1 MRKPSLFGERLLL
14 GYTLTQINA
23 ARAKA
28 GASQVV
34 VPGQNAAP
42 TKMTYSREPGSS
54 VDDPGTLSGP
64 TAGMTEGG
72 SYVAPTSSRGADA
85 AAQQQ
90 TDTYRAILEKNQLP
104 LQMKYIDD
112 AQKNAD
118 ALRLQLQ
125 DENLDETTRSDL
137 LNRIGGIDST
147 IKSRTDMMR
156 RLTAGAT
163 TREDVE
169 IADRDFNE
177 KKTRLTE
184 QSKDDAFKQDQ
195 LKKYG
200 FSQDGKDPFAH
211 RRGENF
217 SIDEYMRRLY
227 NESGSYEGA
236 YEKYRSENER
246 MRIYDRIMGN
256 EFITPEDEQL
266 LSDEEA
272 AIGGLRDTAGKKV
285 AADGKKHGTA
295 ITQEG
300 ITASR
305 ESAVMDLFKGGI
317 TDPAK
322 IANLLNFDEEGKQIG
337 DFTMAEV
344 QGIVNGQQPQQGST
358 MAALMS
364 FIQGSTPEFASF
376 MQQAMGQ
383 YGQRIGTAEQDYGDD
398 VSMADR
404 EFAEFNTVV
413 TEMMER
419 RKAFMGTQLQLARDD
434 RDQNEALAQITKEK
448 QLAENQ
454 TEREMQQ
461 LKGNQEKRDIEKAN
475 RKRFERLGNR
485 VAVAGGFGS
494 GALLDQMDE
503 VEAQGERVV
512 SEFVSQMMLVDK
524 SYSDRALAIEQ
535 GYTST
540 MVQISRNY
548 SDKVY
553 DLIGKYNDKADEV
566 GMLLIGAGQRKYD
579 AYKSARNSF
588 RAEYNAL
595 NDKTLGL
602 MKEGVNEALS
612 RQDKLEAQIRQDKK
626 DAWDDAMQYV
636 DRYGT
641 ADKTYLNSIEQK
653 LGLPQGSLSSM
664 TLEERR
670 MLKSSSG
677 AGGATGGAMTWL
689 QENYAK
695 VAQQNP
701 NDSPE
706 EIAMKVAYLADQRF
720 TGTSKVNVNAKNSI
734 FETIGQELGITI
746 TSAGVKK
753 DIARYTAQSTLR
765 TRIMESDDPEGEMN
779 DVLDELTTG
788 TKAPFKGKKDEAAQF
803 VVGLFEGQSVIG
815 TPRPGV
821 EPVSDFW
828 HVGGLNPLRL
838 APGFTN
844 DNFTYTP
851 R

>member
-1 MRKPSLFGERLLL
+1 MRHPSLFGERLLL
-14 GYTLTQINA
+14 GYTLTQVNA

-34 VPGQNAAP
+34 IPGRNAAP
-42 TKMTYSREPGSS
+42 TMTYSREAGSS
-54 VDDPGTLSGP
+54 VDDPGKLSGP

-90 TDTYRAILEKNQLP
+90 TDAYRKTLETNQAP
-104 LQMKYIDD
+104 VQEDI
-112 AQKNAD
+112 
-118 ALRLQLQ
+118 
-125 DENLDETTRSDL
+125 
-137 LNRIGGIDST
+137 LNRARAKLSEYDTMLSNEEL
-147 IKSRTDMMR
+147 SDDERN
-156 RLTAGAT
+156 RLTIERDQVAGTLSAREGAAARLRTSDPISAT
-163 TREDVE
+163 APRTSGDLRKHAEARREERLRGKSLDPNNPVRKLLDQGAKYVGWSSDKGAAFNMPDGTRVYST
-169 IADRDFNE
+169 DFNE
-177 KKTRLTE
+177 TAT
-184 QSKDDAFKQDQ
+184 
-195 LKKYG
+195 
-200 FSQDGKDPFAH
+200 
-211 RRGENF
+211 
-217 SIDEYMRRLY
+217 
-227 NESGSYEGA
+227 
-236 YEKYRSENER
+236 
-246 MRIYDRIMGN
+246 N
-256 EFITPEDEQL
+256 EFVKLYGESTVEA
-266 LSDEEA
+266 EEA
-272 AIGGLRDTAGKKV
+272 AIRGEEGEVQKKDE
-285 AADGKKHGTA
+285 AKHDKA
-295 ITQEG
+295 ITQSG
-300 ITASR
+300 IQASR

-317 TDPAK
+317 TSPAQ

-383 YGQRIGTAEQDYGDD
+383 YSQRIGQAEQDYGDD

-419 RKAFMGTQLQLARDD
+419 RKAFMGTQLQLARED
-434 RDQNEALAQITKEK
+434 RDQEEALAQITKEK

-461 LKGNQEKRDIEKAN
+461 LKGNQQKRDIEKAN

-503 VEAQGERVV
+503 VEAEGERVV

-670 MLKSSSG
+670 MLKSS
-677 AGGATGGAMTWL
+677 AGVGSATGGAMTWL

-706 EIAMKVAYLADQRF
+706 EIAMKVAHLADQRF

-753 DIARYTAQSTLR
+753 DIARYNAQSTLR

-828 HVGGLNPLRL
+828 HVGSINPLRL